1 MMSRDRGE
9 REKRVGDDAGEVT
22 HGSDHKAISRT
33 LVFSQWSRQRPQR
46 ALIRGKPSMLT
57 DCSQGGVDN

>member
-33 LVFSQWSRQRPQR
+33 LVFSQGSKQRPQR

-57 DCSQGGVDN
+57 DCSQGCVDN